1 MHRNLIVRRYLKT
14 RQNTIEKKINKMKT
28 NFNNLLEMVGNTPVV
43 KVNNIDTGPCDLYVK
58 LENLNPG
65 GSIKDRVGIKI
76 IEEAEKNGSLKPGGV
91 IVECTAGNTG
101 LGLALAAKLKGYELI
116 LVIPDKM
123 SQEKVLHLEAMG
135 VDIVFTR
142 SDVEKGHPEH
152 YQEMAAAIVKK
163 TPGAFFADQ
172 FSNPANPLVHETTTG
187 PEIWS
192 QMEGN
197 VDAFVAGVGTGGT
210 ISGVGKFLKSK
221 NKDIQIV
228 VADPVGSVIADAVNT
243 GNYNFEGGSWLVE
256 GIGEDYIPDN
266 LNLDIIDEGIYVS
279 DEDAFARVD
288 ELLRKEGIL
297 AGTSCGTLVHAAI
310 NWCQKQSESK
320 KVVTL
325 ICDTG
330 NKYLSK
336 AFNKDWLVE
345 NNLIDKNS

>member
-123 SQEKVLHLEAMG
+123 SQEKVMHLEAMG

-152 YQEMAAAIVKK
+152 YQEMAAAIVEK

-192 QMEGN
+192 QMERN

-243 GNYNFEGGSWLVE
+243 GNYKYEGGSWMVE

>member
-1 MHRNLIVRRYLKT
+1 MPLNLIELQYLKT
-14 RQNTIEKKINKMKT
+14 KQSTTEKKLKKMKN

-43 KVNNIDTGPCDLYVK
+43 KINNIDTGPCELYVK

-76 IEEAEKNGSLKPGGV
+76 IEEAEKSGALKSGGT

-101 LGLALAAKLKGYELI
+101 LGLALAAKLKGYDLI

-123 SQEKVLHLEAMG
+123 SQEKVMHLEAMG
-135 VDIVFTR
+135 VEIVFTR

-163 TPGAFFADQ
+163 TPGSFFADQ

-192 QMEGN
+192 QMEGD

-210 ISGVGKFLKSK
+210 ISGVGKYLKAQ
-221 NKDIQIV
+221 NKDIQIII
-228 VADPVGSVIADAVNT
+228 ADPIGSVVADAVNT
-243 GNYNFEGGSWLVE
+243 GNYKYEGGSWLVE

-279 DEDAFARVD
+279 DKDAFARVD

-297 AGTSCGTLVHAAI
+297 AGTSCGTLVDAAI
-310 NWCQKQSESK
+310 KWCQKQTEPK

-336 AFNKDWLVE
+336 AFNKDWLKE
-345 NNLIDKNS
+345 NELID

>member
-1 MHRNLIVRRYLKT
+1 MLPNLIELLYLKT
-14 RQNTIEKKINKMKT
+14 KQNTTEKKLKKMKT

-43 KVNNIDTGPCDLYVK
+43 KINNIDTGPCELYVK

-76 IEEAEKNGSLKPGGV
+76 IEEAEKSGALKSGGT

-101 LGLALAAKLKGYELI
+101 LGLALAAKLKGYDLI

-123 SQEKVLHLEAMG
+123 SQEKVMHLEAMG
-135 VDIVFTR
+135 VEIVFTR

-163 TPGAFFADQ
+163 TPGSFFADQ

-192 QMEGN
+192 QMDGD

-210 ISGVGKFLKSK
+210 ISGIGKYLKK
-221 NKDIQIV
+221 QNKKIQIII
-228 VADPVGSVIADAVNT
+228 ADPIGSVVADAVNT
-243 GNYNFEGGSWLVE
+243 GNYKYEGGSWLVE

-279 DEDAFARVD
+279 DKDAFARVD

-297 AGTSCGTLVHAAI
+297 AGTSCGTLVDAA
-310 NWCQKQSESK
+310 
-320 KVVTL
+320 V
-325 ICDTG
+325 
-330 NKYLSK
+330 
-336 AFNKDWLVE
+336 
-345 NNLIDKNS
+345 

>member
-1 MHRNLIVRRYLKT
+1 
-14 RQNTIEKKINKMKT
+14 MKT

-43 KVNNIDTGPCDLYVK
+43 RINNIDTGPCELYVK

-76 IEEAEKNGSLKPGGV
+76 IEEAEKSGSLKPGGT

-101 LGLALAAKLKGYELI
+101 LGLALAAKLKGYDLI

-123 SQEKVLHLEAMG
+123 SQEKVMHLEAMG
-135 VDIVFTR
+135 VKIVFTR

-163 TPGAFFADQ
+163 TPGSFFADQ

-210 ISGVGKFLKSK
+210 ISGVGKFLKSQ
-221 NKDIQIV
+221 NKDIQIII
-228 VADPVGSVIADAVNT
+228 ADPVGSVVADAVNT
-243 GNYNFEGGSWLVE
+243 GKYKYEGGSWFVE

-279 DEDAFARVD
+279 DKDAFARVD

-297 AGTSCGTLVHAAI
+297 AGTSCGTLVDAAI
-310 NWCQKQSESK
+310 N
-320 KVVTL
+320 
-325 ICDTG
+325 
-330 NKYLSK
+330 
-336 AFNKDWLVE
+336 
-345 NNLIDKNS
+345 

>member
-1 MHRNLIVRRYLKT
+1 
-14 RQNTIEKKINKMKT
+14 MKT

-43 KVNNIDTGPCDLYVK
+43 KVNNIDTGPCDLFVK

-123 SQEKVLHLEAMG
+123 SQEKVMHLEAMG

-152 YQEMAAAIVKK
+152 YQEMAAAIVEK

-243 GNYNFEGGSWLVE
+243 GNYKYEGGSWLVE

-279 DEDAFARVD
+279 DKDAF
-288 ELLRKEGIL
+288 EMLNKLLQEEGIL
-297 AGTSCGTLVHAAI
+297 AGTSCGTLVHAAVE
-310 NWCQKQSESK
+310 WCKLQKTPK

-336 AFNKDWLVE
+336 AFNKDCL
-345 NNLIDKNS
+345 LYTSPSPRDRG

>member
-1 MHRNLIVRRYLKT
+1 MHRNLIARRYLKT
-14 RQNTIEKKINKMKT
+14 RQNTTEKKIDKMKT

-43 KVNNIDTGPCDLYVK
+43 KVNNIDTGPCDLFVK

-123 SQEKVLHLEAMG
+123 SQEKVMHLEAMG

-197 VDAFVAGVGTGGT
+197 IDAFVAGVGTGGT

-228 VADPVGSVIADAVNT
+228 VADPVGSVVADAVNT
-243 GNYNFEGGSWLVE
+243 GNYKYEGGSWLVE

>member
-1 MHRNLIVRRYLKT
+1 MEHIIYYLQLKIFPLKLNFILLVL
-14 RQNTIEKKINKMKT
+14 RKCLVKFKKINKMKT
-28 NFNNLLEMVGNTPVV
+28 NFNILLEMVGNTPVV
-43 KVNNIDTGPCDLYVK
+43 KVNNIDTGPCDLFVK

-123 SQEKVLHLEAMG
+123 SQEKVMHLEAMG

-228 VADPVGSVIADAVNT
+228 VADPVGSVVADAVNT
-243 GNYNFEGGSWLVE
+243 GNYKY
-256 GIGEDYIPDN
+256 DC
-266 LNLDIIDEGIYVS
+266 
-279 DEDAFARVD
+279 
-288 ELLRKEGIL
+288 LLY
-297 AGTSCGTLVHAAI
+297 TSPSPRDR
-310 NWCQKQSESK
+310 QKSRMPS
-320 KVVTL
+320 
-325 ICDTG
+325 
-330 NKYLSK
+330 S
-336 AFNKDWLVE
+336 A
-345 NNLIDKNS
+345 

>member
-1 MHRNLIVRRYLKT
+1 MLPSLIVLQYLKT
-14 RQNTIEKKINKMKT
+14 KQNTIEKISIKMKT

-43 KVNNIDTGPCDLYVK
+43 RINNIDTGPCELFVK

-76 IEEAEKNGSLKPGGV
+76 IEEAEKSGDLKPGGT

-101 LGLALAAKLKGYELI
+101 LGLALAAKLKGYDLI

-123 SQEKVLHLEAMG
+123 SQEKVMHLEAMG
-135 VDIVFTR
+135 VEIVFTR

-163 TPGAFFADQ
+163 TPGSFFADQ

-187 PEIWS
+187 PEIWA
-192 QMEGN
+192 QMEGEI
-197 VDAFVAGVGTGGT
+197 DAFVAGVGTGGT

-221 NKDIQIV
+221 KEDIQIII
-228 VADPVGSVIADAVNT
+228 ADPIGSVVADAVNT
-243 GNYNFEGGSWLVE
+243 GNYKYEGGSWFVE

-266 LNLDIIDEGIYVS
+266 LNLDVIDEGIYVS
-279 DEDAFARVD
+279 DKDAFARVD

-297 AGTSCGTLVHAAI
+297 AGTSCGTLVDAAI
-310 NWCQKQSESK
+310 NWCQKQTEPK

-336 AFNKDWLVE
+336 AFNKDWLKE
-345 NNLIDKNS
+345 NNLID